1 MQETPISD
9 APGAVAAPVSESQR
23 NKLIDA
29 LRGVALLGILL
40 MNIPGFAMPN
50 LFSESFRNDPASV
63 NFWVNAV
70 ITVAFEGKMRA
81 LFGMIFGAGVVLFV
95 CKKEQTGKSVTG
107 LFYRRM
113 FWLSAFGLI
122 HAHLIL
128 WVGDILFLYGV
139 CGMIVY
145 LFRNVRPAYLAMAV
159 PLVAVFDFGTGTLFY
174 QHIRSQR
181 LAYVEARAA
190 EAENQPLTEAQTE
203 ALAQWR
209 ELEQTIIPNHEE
221 AQENTRKMKSD
232 YATVAGYIRRLALKV
247 ETVFLPILIWD
258 SIALM
263 LLGIALYRWG
273 FLTGEWSTRA
283 YLRTMLIG
291 YGVGLPL
298 VVFSFYHSYVTTPNH
313 EASLRRMELVA
324 VDWVGLIYPF
334 QRILLVM
341 AHVSVVVLLYKSGC
355 ATPLFRCLE
364 AVGQMAFTNYITHS
378 VLCTLIFFGYG
389 LNYFAEL
396 EFYQIY
402 FVAVAIWV
410 VQLIVSPVWLLYFR
424 FGPLEWLWRSLTY
437 WKVQPIRR
445 SATGGTPDRVANPS

>member
-1 MQETPISD
+1 MQAPPVVD
-9 APGAVAAPVSESQR
+9 APVVAAAPVSESQR
-23 NKLIDA
+23 NRLIDA

-50 LFSESFRNDPASV
+50 LFSESFRNDPTNV

-70 ITVAFEGKMRA
+70 VTVVFEGKMRA

-95 CKKEQTGKSVTG
+95 CKKERTGKSVTG

-113 FWLSAFGLI
+113 FWLAVFGLI

-128 WVGDILFLYGV
+128 WVGDILYLYGV

-145 LFRNVRPAYLAMAV
+145 LFRNVRPVYLALGV
-159 PLVAVFDFGTGTLFY
+159 PLVAVFDFGAGTLFY
-174 QHIRSQR
+174 QHVRSQR
-181 LAYVEARAA
+181 LAYVEARDA
-190 EAENQPLTEAQTE
+190 EAANRPLSAAQTE

-209 ELEQTIIPNHEE
+209 ELEQTFIPNREE
-221 AQENTRKMKSD
+221 ARENTRKMKSD
-232 YATVAGYIRRLALKV
+232 YATVAAYVRRLALKI
-247 ETVFLPILIWD
+247 ETVFLPLMVWD

-273 FLTGEWSTRA
+273 FLTGEWSNRA
-283 YLRTMLIG
+283 YLRTLLIG
-291 YGVGLPL
+291 YGTGLPL
-298 VVFSFYHSYVTTPNH
+298 VTFSFYHGYVTAPDH

-334 QRILLVM
+334 QRILLVL
-341 AHVSVVVLLYKSGC
+341 AHVSALVLLYKSGR
-355 ATPLFRCLE
+355 AARLFRRLE

-389 LNYFAEL
+389 LNYYL
-396 EFYQIY
+396 GKQ
-402 FVAVAIWV
+402 
-410 VQLIVSPVWLLYFR
+410 
-424 FGPLEWLWRSLTY
+424 
-437 WKVQPIRR
+437 
-445 SATGGTPDRVANPS
+445 DCH